1 MTDSKDLKPYLGQL
15 VPLVR
20 TVLVDPVPEARATAA
35 KALGGLVERLG
46 EDAFP
51 DLISALQDVLQSD
64 NSGVDQQGAAQ
75 GLAEILGEANFL
87 LPSSVADNLNRR
99 SRC

>member
-1 MTDSKDLKPYLGQL
+1 MLIPHQQLTDSKDLQPYLSQL
-15 VPLVR
+15 IPLVR

-51 DLISALQDVLQSD
+51 NLVDSLLEILQSD
-64 NSGVDQQGAAQ
+64 SSGVDQQGAAQ
-75 GLAEILGEANFL
+75 GLAEIIGA
-87 LPSSVADNLNRR
+87 
-99 SRC
+99 SRLSL

>member
-1 MTDSKDLKPYLGQL
+1 MLILQEQLTDSKDLQPYLSQL
-15 VPLVR
+15 IPLVR

-51 DLISALQDVLQSD
+51 NLVDSLLEILQSD
-64 NSGVDQQGAAQ
+64 SSGVDQQGAAQ
-75 GLAEILGEANFL
+75 GLAEIIGMSPL
-87 LPSSVADNLNRR
+87 SVMDAD
-99 SRC
+99 